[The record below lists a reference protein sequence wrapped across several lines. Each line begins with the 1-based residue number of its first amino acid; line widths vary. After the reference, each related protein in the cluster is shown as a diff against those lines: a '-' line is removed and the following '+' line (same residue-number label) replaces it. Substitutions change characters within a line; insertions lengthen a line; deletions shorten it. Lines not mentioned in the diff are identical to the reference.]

1 LVALLKALPALF
13 LLAFALPTP
22 FQRYTNAIP
31 PSFLLP
37 QQFPQNTFQCNN
49 FLVCCMRYSVGRCSN
64 FVAPS
69 KWKAVQRP
77 AEYFLLEGDL
87 QEDEPQQ

>member
-1 LVALLKALPALF
+1 MVDSLAEGTSSALPSGVR
-13 LLAFALPTP
+13 PS
-22 FQRYTNAIP
+22 NAIP

-37 QQFPQNTFQCNN
+37 QQFPQNTFQLSN
-49 FLVCCMRYSVGRCSN
+49 FLVCCVRYSVGRCSN